1 MSTPVEAFIA
11 SISSHDLKS
20 VGFHWCAARRAQMM
34 PSWNQLKPTALA
46 KQLPIIWAYRYDPRS
61 GEFMGRLAGDK
72 ISQIFE
78 RPVKGMAMQDIFPS
92 EALEWAYRLFSRVVR
107 EPAIYWGSGQVFS
120 HLDRHGSGER
130 IILPLSSDGVTADG
144 ILGATEYRYPHPTS
158 ESSPAEVENWFSLRP
173 HRSASDHA
181 LRQD

>member
-1 MSTPVEAFIA
+1 
-11 SISSHDLKS
+11 
-20 VGFHWCAARRAQMM
+20 MM
-34 PSWNQLKPTALA
+34 PSWNQLKPAALA

-78 RPVKGMAMQDIFPS
+78 RSVKGMAMQDIFPP
-92 EALEWAYRLFSRVVR
+92 EALKWAHRLFSRVVR
-107 EPAIYWGSGQVFS
+107 EPAIYWSSGQVFS
-120 HLDRHGSGER
+120 HMDRHGSGER

-144 ILGATEYRYPHPTS
+144 ILGATEYRYPHPDS
-158 ESSPAEVENWFSLRP
+158 QPSPAEAENWFSLRP
-173 HRSASDHA
+173 QRFAGNQA